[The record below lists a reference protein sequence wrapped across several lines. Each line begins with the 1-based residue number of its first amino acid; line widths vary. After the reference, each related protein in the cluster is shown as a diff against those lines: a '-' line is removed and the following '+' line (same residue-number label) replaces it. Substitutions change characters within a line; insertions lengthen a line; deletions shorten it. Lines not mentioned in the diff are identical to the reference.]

1 MLESVKN
8 ALKVKEVRS
17 KLLFTFMALLIVRV
31 GCAIPVY
38 GIDHEVFSQWYASF
52 EGRGFLDALTG
63 GSFSHLSI
71 FALNISPYITAS
83 IIMQLL
89 TIVFPSLEE
98 LQKDGATGQK
108 KIAEYSRYMT
118 VVLAVIESIALVISF
133 SNYNYLDVSGDKYKI
148 RYLIYVVIILSFT
161 AGSAF
166 LMWLGEQITEKGV
179 GNGISIILLINIVAT
194 MPADFGNIFNKYVLS
209 PTAVINRV
217 IGAIGIVVVIIAV
230 VALVVMLQ
238 DAQRKIPVQYAQK
251 VQGRQMVGGKGSFI
265 PLKVNTANVIPVIF
279 AISLMQTPVIVLS
292 FMGITGARA
301 HFWPKVAY
309 LLSSRN
315 WFNMSSWG
323 EFKYTLGALIYVALL
338 IVFAYFYT
346 SITFNPVEVANNMKK
361 QGGFIPGIRPG
372 RPTTE
377 YLTTI
382 LNYIIFIGAIGLTI
396 VSLLPMIFAGVSGV
410 TLSFGGT
417 SIIIVVSVILE
428 TLNQI
433 DSMLLVRQYKGF
445 LND

>member
-1 MLESVKN
+1 MLETVKN
-8 ALKVKEVRS
+8 AFKVKEIRS
-17 KLLFTFMALLIVRV
+17 KLFFTFIALLIVRL
-31 GCAIPVY
+31 GCALPVP
-38 GIDHEVFSQWYASF
+38 GVNHLLFKNWLDSK
-52 EGRGFLDALTG
+52 GGMGFLDALTG
-63 GSFSHLSI
+63 GSFSQLSI

-89 TIVFPSLEE
+89 TIVFPKLEE

-108 KIAEYSRYMT
+108 KIAEYSRYLT
-118 VVLAVIESIALVISF
+118 VLLAVIESIALVIGFGNSGYLNGGVKL
-133 SNYNYLDVSGDKYKI
+133 SNIVMI
-148 RYLIYVVIILSFT
+148 TVAFT

-166 LMWLGEQITEKGV
+166 LMWLGEQITEKGI
-179 GNGISIILLINIVAT
+179 GNGISIILLINIVSG
-194 MPADFGNIFNKYVLS
+194 MPNDFHNLIQKFVIN
-209 PTAVINRV
+209 PTAVVNKV
-217 IGAIGIVVVIIAV
+217 LGAIGIVVVV
-230 VALVVMLQ
+230 VAIVILVVLLQ

-251 VQGRQMVGGKGSFI
+251 VQGRKMVGGRGSFI

-279 AISLMQTPVIVLS
+279 AMSLMQTPVILMS
-292 FMGITGARA
+292 FMGITAARA

-309 LLSSRN
+309 LLTSSN
-315 WFNMSSWG
+315 WFNFSSWG
-323 EFKYTLGALIYVALL
+323 EFKYTLGAVIYIILL
-338 IVFAYFYT
+338 VIFAYFYT
-346 SITFNPVEVANNMKK
+346 SITFNPMEVANNMKK

-377 YLTTI
+377 FLTKI
-382 LNYIIFIGAIGLTI
+382 LNYIIFIGAIGLII
-396 VSLLPMIFAGVSGV
+396 VSLIPIIFAGATGV
-410 TLSFGGT
+410 RVSFGGT